1 MVHEMC
7 HFSKLIFE
15 VNAILRFLEYNKRI
29 SGDDRLRRKRLIPN
43 GEPRGTD
50 LVKSVHNLRAKR
62 TNLAALPLA
71 A

>member
-1 MVHEMC
+1 MVHEVC
-7 HFSKLIFE
+7 HFWKYKCV
-15 VNAILRFLEYNKRI
+15 VNMILRFLQYNKHI

>member
-1 MVHEMC
+1 M
-7 HFSKLIFE
+7 
-15 VNAILRFLEYNKRI
+15 NLRFLHYNKYI
-29 SGDDRLRRKRLIPN
+29 FGDDRLRRKRLIPD

>member
-1 MVHEMC
+1 MC
-7 HFSKLIFE
+7 HCVE
-15 VNAILRFLEYNKRI
+15 QEHVVNKILRFLQYNKCAF
-29 SGDDRLRRKRLIPN
+29 GDDRLRRKRLIPN

-62 TNLAALPLA
+62 TNLNALPLA